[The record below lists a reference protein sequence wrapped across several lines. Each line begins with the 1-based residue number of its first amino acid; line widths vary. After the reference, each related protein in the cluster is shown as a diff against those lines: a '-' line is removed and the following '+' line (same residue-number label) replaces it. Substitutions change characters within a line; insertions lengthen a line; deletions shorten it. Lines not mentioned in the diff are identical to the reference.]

1 MVKEGLAVG
10 RQVHAFSYNGED
22 LQPDQLLGEVY
33 QIKRSGGGAS
43 LNRFGEL
50 GALVRVMLSC
60 SVPIIIPPVLP
71 HLIAFHSQRN
81 SVLGARLGFYPVN

>member
-1 MVKEGLAVG
+1 MVKGGLAVG
-10 RQVHAFSYNGED
+10 RQVYAFSYNGED

-60 SVPIIIPPVLP
+60 SVPIIIPHVLP
-71 HLIAFHSQRN
+71 HLIAFPSPRTL
-81 SVLGARLGFYPVN
+81 VLGVTPAFYPVN